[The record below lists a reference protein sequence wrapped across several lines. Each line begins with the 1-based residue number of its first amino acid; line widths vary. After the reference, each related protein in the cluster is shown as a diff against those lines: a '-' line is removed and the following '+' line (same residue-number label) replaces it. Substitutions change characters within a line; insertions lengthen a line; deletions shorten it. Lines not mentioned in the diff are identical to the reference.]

1 MKIAIVGAGA
11 MGCLYGAKLSLIP
24 ENQVFLVDVRKD
36 HIDAINENGLLME
49 EEGIPITY
57 NRVKATSEPRN
68 VGTCDLVILFVKS
81 ILTKEAVRSNKE
93 VFGSETVVLTLQ
105 NGLGNIEAI
114 ATQIQEGN
122 IIAGT
127 TAHGATL
134 LGPGSIK
141 HAGKGKTVI
150 GELSGEK
157 TKRLLMIAQVLNQAG
172 LVTDVSDNVMGLI
185 WDKLLVNVGINP
197 LTGLTGLC
205 NGDLLKY
212 TELEVLLEAAVAEA
226 AEVARAID
234 IHLHLQDPVAHTKEV
249 CLATASNKSSMLQ
262 DLTNNRQT
270 EIEMINGAIVKEG
283 YRVGVPT
290 PVNATLTNLVLF
302 AQKTNK
308 SNA

>member
-1 MKIAIVGAGA
+1 MKIAVVGAGA
-11 MGCLYGAKLSLIP
+11 MGCLYGAKLSQDP
-24 ENQVFLVDVRKD
+24 NNQVFLVDVRKD

-49 EEGIPITY
+49 EEGIYIKY
-57 NRVKATSEPRN
+57 DRVKATSEPRN

-93 VFGSETVVLTLQ
+93 VFGPDTVVLTLQ

-114 ATQIQEGN
+114 ATQIKESS

-141 HAGKGKTVI
+141 HAGNGKTVI

-157 TKRLLMIAQVLNQAG
+157 TKRLLMIAQVFNQAG
-172 LVTDVSDNVMGLI
+172 LVTDVSDNVMGLV
-185 WDKLLVNVGINP
+185 WDKLLINVGINP

-212 TELEVLLEAAVAEA
+212 PELEALLEAAVAEA
-226 AEVARAID
+226 AEVARAIG
-234 IHLHLQDPVAHTKEV
+234 IRLHFQDPVAHTKEV

-262 DLTNNRQT
+262 DLINNRQT

-283 YRVGVPT
+283 YRVGIPT
-290 PVNATLTNLVLF
+290 PVNIVLTNLVLF
-302 AQKTNK
+302 SQKTNK
-308 SNA
+308 